1 MQTALVRLCQSGH
14 DIKFII
20 LLVVL
25 FMLVFQNSHLLAFVS
40 SFANSR
46 IPWIKGLLGH
56 HKIPVACHPFNTI
69 PSFFTLS

>member
-25 FMLVFQNSHLLAFVS
+25 FMLVFQM
-40 SFANSR
+40 
-46 IPWIKGLLGH
+46 PD
-56 HKIPVACHPFNTI
+56 HKSDYLPAQSADP
-69 PSFFTLS
+69 